1 MKLIILIK
9 KILII
14 IPKIILNL
22 TKVDIKLQV
31 KRKHILNQLI
41 NMKILVQY
49 TLLQQKNLKMII
61 QLNIIII
68 IINILYKNQKKF
80 PSQNLMKYLMLMS
93 MEMDIILNIKDIK
106 EIKVVTDIII
116 MYIYLYL

>member
-1 MKLIILIK
+1 M
-9 KILII
+9 
-14 IPKIILNL
+14 

>member
-1 MKLIILIK
+1 M
-9 KILII
+9 
-14 IPKIILNL
+14 

-68 IINILYKNQKKF
+68 IINILYKNQKKL

-106 EIKVVTDIII
+106 EIKDLTDIIII